1 MNYNEICQLAELDRD
16 EIYGLRVGADRFGH
30 DAVAR
35 FGDITATAKEPTETL
50 YQRGKREKRENI
62 AVYRTSVEATG
73 EFSYDDAVNRD
84 EIALNRSELAFVA
97 AGIKAGY
104 IEEITKEDL
113 LDA

>member
-1 MNYNEICQLAELDRD
+1 MKFNEICQLADLDRD
-16 EIYGLRVGADRFGH
+16 QVYGLRLGSDRFGH
-30 DAVAR
+30 DAVAH
-35 FGDITATAKEPTETL
+35 FSDIVSTVQEPTETP

-62 AVYRTSVEATG
+62 AVYRAAFEATG

-84 EIALNRSELAFVA
+84 EIALTRSELAFVA